1 MNEQLK
7 TLNKKILLLNKVLQL
22 NYLFNQ
28 DYSRRWEQSKAEEL
42 LIDIVKKSRKHIRG
56 HHEIGDFTTMLK
68 LVKVASGLRTIFG
81 NKTVVLKRKIV
92 NDKLVSISMQDVANG
107 DTIQLNTDAFE
118 KSVENIN
125 V

>member
-107 DTIQLNTDAFE
+107 DTIQLNTDVFE

>member
-1 MNEQLK
+1 MNERLK

-107 DTIQLNTDAFE
+107 DTIQLNTDVFE